1 MARQPVGDG
10 IVVGLLKEPDVT
22 FGIESGRRIDGS
34 CGNRNLTYFLSFPLY
49 SSTVFWTEQRAEA

>member
-1 MARQPVGDG
+1 MARQSVGDG
-10 IVVGLLKEPDVT
+10 IVVDPFDEPEMTV
-22 FGIESGRRIDGS
+22 GIESGRRIDGS